1 MHNTNNQIKF
11 KTSMLKSSLYDYSDT
26 YILLSETITV
36 IAAVADNAAID
47 TDKNNKQAIFKNFLP
62 FAYCITET
70 NNTQLDNA
78 KDLDVVIWMY
88 NLIQYSHI
96 YWKYLDI
103 YISFA
108 EICQIML

>member
-1 MHNTNNQIKF
+1 MHSTNNQI

-36 IAAVADNAAID
+36 VAAIADNAAID

-62 FAYCITET
+62 FTDCITKT

-78 KDLDVVIWMY
+78 KDLDAVISMY
-88 NLIQYSHI
+88 NLVEYSNI
-96 YWKYLDI
+96 YWKYLDV

-108 EICQIML
+108 EICQITL

>member
-36 IAAVADNAAID
+36 VAAVAENAAID
-47 TDKNNKQAIFKNFLP
+47 TDKNNKQ
-62 FAYCITET
+62 
-70 NNTQLDNA
+70 
-78 KDLDVVIWMY
+78 
-88 NLIQYSHI
+88 YSHM